1 MFRTALMG
9 FGVALFLAG
18 IALGVVMCPPGTFF
32 APIAI
37 PPLVLGVLVTGGL
50 LLERHRYRAIADKP
64 PTEPGWEMMAERFVD
79 PGTDELMIVWYN
91 RRTGK
96 RLYVRSGRA

>member
-1 MFRTALMG
+1 MLVGTALL
-9 FGVALFLAG
+9 VLARPGPVG
-18 IALGVVMCPPGTFF
+18 IAPLAVGAVFVGGV
-32 APIAI
+32 
-37 PPLVLGVLVTGGL
+37 
-50 LLERHRYRAIADKP
+50 LLERFRYRAIADAP

-79 PGTDELMIVWYN
+79 PGTEELMIVWYN

>member
-1 MFRTALMG
+1 MLRNG
-9 FGVALFLAG
+9 
-18 IALGVVMCPPGTFF
+18 
-32 APIAI
+32 
-37 PPLVLGVLVTGGL
+37 VLGVGVVLMLVGAALLLLARPGTVGIAPLAMGAAFVGGV
-50 LLERHRYRAIADKP
+50 LLERYRYRAIADAP

-96 RLYVRSGRA
+96 RLYVRAGHA